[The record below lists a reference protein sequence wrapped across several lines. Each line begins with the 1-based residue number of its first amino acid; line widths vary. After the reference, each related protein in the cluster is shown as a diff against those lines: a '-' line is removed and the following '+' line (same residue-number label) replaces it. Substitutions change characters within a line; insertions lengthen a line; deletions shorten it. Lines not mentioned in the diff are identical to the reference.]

1 MAVMKILR
9 LGDETLRK
17 KSHPVTKIDRRTI
30 GLLKDMAE
38 TMYAADGCGLAA
50 PQVGILRRMVV
61 IDVGD
66 GLIELINP
74 EIIATS
80 GEQTD
85 DEGCLSVPGLS
96 FPTARATHATVSGL
110 DENGEPVTVV
120 GTGLLAR
127 CLQHEVGHLDGFLYT
142 DVLTGRW
149 KRRAK
154 KEIKHEGWTVAGI
167 TWTPGVDE
175 DPFGHDEPDS
185 LDKGREDD
193 A

>member
-50 PQVGILRRMVV
+50 PQVGILRRIVV

-74 EIIATS
+74 EITAFE
-80 GEQTD
+80 GEEIGV
-85 DEGCLSVPGLS
+85 EGCLSVPGRRGTVKR
-96 FPTARATHATVSGL
+96 PTKVVVRALDKKGREIELTAEGFLARAVCHEL
-110 DENGEPVTVV
+110 D
-120 GTGLLAR
+120 
-127 CLQHEVGHLDGFLYT
+127 HLDGVVYVDKMIEDVT
-142 DVLTGRW
+142 DQYNQ
-149 KRRAK
+149 
-154 KEIKHEGWTVAGI
+154 
-167 TWTPGVDE
+167 E
-175 DPFGHDEPDS
+175 DN
-185 LDKGREDD
+185 
-193 A
+193 

>member
-74 EIIATS
+74 VIIESEGEEI
-80 GEQTD
+80 GV
-85 DEGCLSVPGLS
+85 EGCLSVPGRRGTVKR
-96 FPTARATHATVSGL
+96 PTKVVVRALDKKGREIELTAEGFLARAVCHEL
-110 DENGEPVTVV
+110 D
-120 GTGLLAR
+120 
-127 CLQHEVGHLDGFLYT
+127 HLDGVVYVDKMIEDVT
-142 DVLTGRW
+142 DQYNQ
-149 KRRAK
+149 
-154 KEIKHEGWTVAGI
+154 EYNQE
-167 TWTPGVDE
+167 E
-175 DPFGHDEPDS
+175 N
-185 LDKGREDD
+185 
-193 A
+193 

>member
-1 MAVMKILR
+1 MKILR

-74 EIIATS
+74 EIIES
-80 GEQTD
+80 EGEEIGV
-85 DEGCLSVPGLS
+85 EGCLSVPGRRGTVKR
-96 FPTARATHATVSGL
+96 PTKVVVRALDKKGREIELTAEGFLARAVCHEL
-110 DENGEPVTVV
+110 D
-120 GTGLLAR
+120 
-127 CLQHEVGHLDGFLYT
+127 HLDGTVYVDKMIEDVT
-142 DVLTGRW
+142 DQYNQ
-149 KRRAK
+149 
-154 KEIKHEGWTVAGI
+154 EYHQE
-167 TWTPGVDE
+167 E
-175 DPFGHDEPDS
+175 N
-185 LDKGREDD
+185 
-193 A
+193 

>member
-74 EIIATS
+74 EIIES
-80 GEQTD
+80 EGEEIGV
-85 DEGCLSVPGLS
+85 EGCLSVPGRRGTVKR
-96 FPTARATHATVSGL
+96 PTKVVVRALDKKGREIELTAEVFLARAVCHEL
-110 DENGEPVTVV
+110 D
-120 GTGLLAR
+120 
-127 CLQHEVGHLDGFLYT
+127 HLDGTVYVDKMIEDVT
-142 DVLTGRW
+142 DQYNQ
-149 KRRAK
+149 
-154 KEIKHEGWTVAGI
+154 EYHQE
-167 TWTPGVDE
+167 E
-175 DPFGHDEPDS
+175 N
-185 LDKGREDD
+185 
-193 A
+193 

>member
-74 EIIATS
+74 EIIES
-80 GEQTD
+80 EGEEIGV
-85 DEGCLSVPGLS
+85 EGCLSVPGRRGAVKR
-96 FPTARATHATVSGL
+96 PTKVVVRARDKKGREIELTAEGFLARAVCHEL
-110 DENGEPVTVV
+110 D
-120 GTGLLAR
+120 
-127 CLQHEVGHLDGFLYT
+127 HLDGIVYVDKMIEDVT
-142 DVLTGRW
+142 DQYNQ
-149 KRRAK
+149 
-154 KEIKHEGWTVAGI
+154 EYHQE
-167 TWTPGVDE
+167 E
-175 DPFGHDEPDS
+175 N
-185 LDKGREDD
+185 
-193 A
+193 

>member
-74 EIIATS
+74 EIIES
-80 GEQTD
+80 EGEEIGV
-85 DEGCLSVPGLS
+85 EGCLSLPGRRGTVKR
-96 FPTARATHATVSGL
+96 PTKVVVRALDKKGREIELTAEGFLARAVCHEL
-110 DENGEPVTVV
+110 D
-120 GTGLLAR
+120 
-127 CLQHEVGHLDGFLYT
+127 HLDGVVYVDKMIEDVT
-142 DVLTGRW
+142 DQYNQ
-149 KRRAK
+149 
-154 KEIKHEGWTVAGI
+154 EYNQE
-167 TWTPGVDE
+167 E
-175 DPFGHDEPDS
+175 N
-185 LDKGREDD
+185 
-193 A
+193 

>member
-17 KSHPVTKIDRRTI
+17 KSHPVTKIDRRTV

-74 EIIATS
+74 EIIES
-80 GEQTD
+80 EGEEIGV
-85 DEGCLSVPGLS
+85 EGCLSVPGRRGTVKR
-96 FPTARATHATVSGL
+96 PTKVVVRALDRKGREIELTAEGFLARAVCHEL
-110 DENGEPVTVV
+110 D
-120 GTGLLAR
+120 
-127 CLQHEVGHLDGFLYT
+127 HLDGIVYVDKMIEDVT
-142 DVLTGRW
+142 DQYN
-149 KRRAK
+149 
-154 KEIKHEGWTVAGI
+154 
-167 TWTPGVDE
+167 
-175 DPFGHDEPDS
+175 
-185 LDKGREDD
+185 REYNQEEN
-193 A
+193 

>member
-17 KSHPVTKIDRRTI
+17 KSHPVTKIDRRTV

-74 EIIATS
+74 EIIES
-80 GEQTD
+80 EGEEIGV
-85 DEGCLSVPGLS
+85 EGCLSVPGRRGTVKR
-96 FPTARATHATVSGL
+96 PTKVVVRALDKKGREIELTAEGFLARAVCHEL
-110 DENGEPVTVV
+110 D
-120 GTGLLAR
+120 
-127 CLQHEVGHLDGFLYT
+127 HLDGVVYVDKMIEDVT
-142 DVLTGRW
+142 DQYN
-149 KRRAK
+149 
-154 KEIKHEGWTVAGI
+154 
-167 TWTPGVDE
+167 
-175 DPFGHDEPDS
+175 
-185 LDKGREDD
+185 REYNQEEN
-193 A
+193 

>member
-61 IDVGD
+61 IDVGA

-74 EIIATS
+74 EIIES
-80 GEQTD
+80 EGEEIGV
-85 DEGCLSVPGLS
+85 EGCLSVPGRRGTVKR
-96 FPTARATHATVSGL
+96 PTKVVVRALDKKGREIELTAEGFLARAVCHEL
-110 DENGEPVTVV
+110 D
-120 GTGLLAR
+120 
-127 CLQHEVGHLDGFLYT
+127 HLDGTVYVDKMIEDVT
-142 DVLTGRW
+142 DQYNQ
-149 KRRAK
+149 
-154 KEIKHEGWTVAGI
+154 EYHQE
-167 TWTPGVDE
+167 E
-175 DPFGHDEPDS
+175 N
-185 LDKGREDD
+185 
-193 A
+193 

>member
-74 EIIATS
+74 EIIES
-80 GEQTD
+80 EGEEIGV
-85 DEGCLSVPGLS
+85 EGCLSVPGRRGTVKR
-96 FPTARATHATVSGL
+96 PTKVVVRALDKKGREIELTAEGFLARAVCHEL
-110 DENGEPVTVV
+110 D
-120 GTGLLAR
+120 
-127 CLQHEVGHLDGFLYT
+127 HLDGTVYVDKMIEDVT
-142 DVLTGRW
+142 DQYN
-149 KRRAK
+149 
-154 KEIKHEGWTVAGI
+154 
-167 TWTPGVDE
+167 
-175 DPFGHDEPDS
+175 
-185 LDKGREDD
+185 REYHQEEN
-193 A
+193 

>member
-74 EIIATS
+74 EIVAQS
-80 GEQTD
+80 GEQTGQ
-85 DEGCLSVPGLS
+85 EGCLSVPGVYGIVRR
-96 FPTARATHATVSGL
+96 PMK
-110 DENGEPVTVV
+110 VTV
-120 GTGLLAR
+120 
-127 CLQHEVGHLDGFLYT
+127 
-142 DVLTGRW
+142 
-149 KRRAK
+149 RAQ
-154 KEIKHEGWTVAGI
+154 
-167 TWTPGVDE
+167 DR
-175 DPFGHDEPDS
+175 S
-185 LDKGREDD
+185 
-193 A
+193 

>member
-74 EIIATS
+74 EIIES
-80 GEQTD
+80 EGEEIGV
-85 DEGCLSVPGLS
+85 EGCLSVPGRRGTVKR
-96 FPTARATHATVSGL
+96 PTKVVVRALDKKGREIELTAEGFLARAVCHEL
-110 DENGEPVTVV
+110 D
-120 GTGLLAR
+120 
-127 CLQHEVGHLDGFLYT
+127 HLDGTVYVDKMIEDVT
-142 DVLTGRW
+142 DQY
-149 KRRAK
+149 
-154 KEIKHEGWTVAGI
+154 E
-167 TWTPGVDE
+167 E
-175 DPFGHDEPDS
+175 D
-185 LDKGREDD
+185 
-193 A
+193 

>member
-74 EIIATS
+74 EIIES
-80 GEQTD
+80 EGEEIGV
-85 DEGCLSVPGLS
+85 EGCLSVPGRRGTVKR
-96 FPTARATHATVSGL
+96 PTKVVVRALDKKGREIELTAEGFLARAVCHEL
-110 DENGEPVTVV
+110 D
-120 GTGLLAR
+120 
-127 CLQHEVGHLDGFLYT
+127 HLDGTVYVDKMIEDVT
-142 DVLTGRW
+142 DQYN
-149 KRRAK
+149 
-154 KEIKHEGWTVAGI
+154 
-167 TWTPGVDE
+167 
-175 DPFGHDEPDS
+175 
-185 LDKGREDD
+185 REYNQEEN
-193 A
+193 

>member
-74 EIIATS
+74 VIIESEGEEI
-80 GEQTD
+80 GV
-85 DEGCLSVPGLS
+85 EGCLSVPGRRGTVKR
-96 FPTARATHATVSGL
+96 PTKVVVRALDKKGREIELTAEGFLARAVCHEL
-110 DENGEPVTVV
+110 D
-120 GTGLLAR
+120 
-127 CLQHEVGHLDGFLYT
+127 HLDGVVYVDKMIEDVT
-142 DVLTGRW
+142 DQYNQ
-149 KRRAK
+149 
-154 KEIKHEGWTVAGI
+154 EYNQE
-167 TWTPGVDE
+167 E
-175 DPFGHDEPDS
+175 S
-185 LDKGREDD
+185 
-193 A
+193 

>member
-17 KSHPVTKIDRRTI
+17 KSHPVTKIDRRTV

-74 EIIATS
+74 EIIES
-80 GEQTD
+80 EGEEIGV
-85 DEGCLSVPGLS
+85 EGCLSVPGRRGTVKRPAKVVVRALDKKGREIELTAEG
-96 FPTARATHATVSGL
+96 FLARAVCHEL
-110 DENGEPVTVV
+110 D
-120 GTGLLAR
+120 
-127 CLQHEVGHLDGFLYT
+127 HLDGIVYVDKMIEDVT
-142 DVLTGRW
+142 DQYNQ
-149 KRRAK
+149 
-154 KEIKHEGWTVAGI
+154 EYNQE
-167 TWTPGVDE
+167 E
-175 DPFGHDEPDS
+175 N
-185 LDKGREDD
+185 
-193 A
+193 

>member
-74 EIIATS
+74 EIIES
-80 GEQTD
+80 EGDEIGV
-85 DEGCLSVPGLS
+85 EGCLSVPGRRGTVKR
-96 FPTARATHATVSGL
+96 PTKVVVRALDKKGREIELTAEGFLARAVCHEL
-110 DENGEPVTVV
+110 D
-120 GTGLLAR
+120 
-127 CLQHEVGHLDGFLYT
+127 HLDGTVYVDKMIEDVT
-142 DVLTGRW
+142 DQYN
-149 KRRAK
+149 
-154 KEIKHEGWTVAGI
+154 
-167 TWTPGVDE
+167 
-175 DPFGHDEPDS
+175 
-185 LDKGREDD
+185 REYNQEEN
-193 A
+193 

>member
-74 EIIATS
+74 EIIES
-80 GEQTD
+80 EGEEIGV
-85 DEGCLSVPGLS
+85 EGCLSVPGRRGTVKR
-96 FPTARATHATVSGL
+96 PTKVVVRALDKKGREIELTAEGFLARAVCHEL
-110 DENGEPVTVV
+110 D
-120 GTGLLAR
+120 
-127 CLQHEVGHLDGFLYT
+127 HLDGTVYVDKMIEDVT
-142 DVLTGRW
+142 DQYNP
-149 KRRAK
+149 
-154 KEIKHEGWTVAGI
+154 EYHQE
-167 TWTPGVDE
+167 E
-175 DPFGHDEPDS
+175 N
-185 LDKGREDD
+185 
-193 A
+193 

>member
-17 KSHPVTKIDRRTI
+17 KSHPVTKIDRRTV

-74 EIIATS
+74 EIIES
-80 GEQTD
+80 EGEEIGV
-85 DEGCLSVPGLS
+85 EGCLSVPGRRGTVKR
-96 FPTARATHATVSGL
+96 PTKVVVRALDKKGREIELTAEGFLARAVCHEL
-110 DENGEPVTVV
+110 D
-120 GTGLLAR
+120 
-127 CLQHEVGHLDGFLYT
+127 HLDGVVYVDKMIEDVT
-142 DVLTGRW
+142 DQYNQ
-149 KRRAK
+149 
-154 KEIKHEGWTVAGI
+154 EYHQE
-167 TWTPGVDE
+167 E
-175 DPFGHDEPDS
+175 S
-185 LDKGREDD
+185 
-193 A
+193 

>member
-74 EIIATS
+74 EIIES
-80 GEQTD
+80 EGEEIGV
-85 DEGCLSVPGLS
+85 EGCLSVPGRRGTVKR
-96 FPTARATHATVSGL
+96 PTKVVVRALDKKGHEIELTAEGFLARAVCHEL
-110 DENGEPVTVV
+110 D
-120 GTGLLAR
+120 
-127 CLQHEVGHLDGFLYT
+127 HLDGIVYVDKMIEDVT
-142 DVLTGRW
+142 DQYNQ
-149 KRRAK
+149 
-154 KEIKHEGWTVAGI
+154 EYHQE
-167 TWTPGVDE
+167 E
-175 DPFGHDEPDS
+175 N
-185 LDKGREDD
+185 
-193 A
+193 

>member
-9 LGDETLRK
+9 LGVETLRK

-74 EIIATS
+74 EIIES
-80 GEQTD
+80 EGEEIGV
-85 DEGCLSVPGLS
+85 EGCLSVPGRRGTVKR
-96 FPTARATHATVSGL
+96 PTKVVVRALDKKGREIELTAEGFLARAVCHEL
-110 DENGEPVTVV
+110 D
-120 GTGLLAR
+120 
-127 CLQHEVGHLDGFLYT
+127 HLDGTVYVDKMIEDVT
-142 DVLTGRW
+142 DQYNQ
-149 KRRAK
+149 
-154 KEIKHEGWTVAGI
+154 EYHQE
-167 TWTPGVDE
+167 E
-175 DPFGHDEPDS
+175 N
-185 LDKGREDD
+185 
-193 A
+193 